1 MSSAPVRGKRH
12 CHLEISLFIL
22 DASCGGPSLRKKT
35 ASLWRHEEEKDEKED
50 DLLEEKQEVEEPEKK
65 GEACSD
71 ARNNADG
78 VGKESKKLAAT
89 TSAKKKPAAHMSQLE
104 SHDHAH
110 ETVVGSAIKKRKKP
124 MDEKAN
130 DDGVQVEN
138 DFVTKKSKK
147 ADDEGDDDNNVSV
160 VKTSLAS
167 GGHLVEVGTDWW
179 VLVKKRTGR
188 GSVGQNRYV
197 YIRRRVPYKEIYNLG
212 EAVSAGFPCLCWGD
226 LKREKKHEV

>member
-1 MSSAPVRGKRH
+1 MQFGDILVHPRGKT
-12 CHLEISLFIL
+12 
-22 DASCGGPSLRKKT
+22 GGRRT
-35 ASLWRHEEEKDEKED
+35 
-50 DLLEEKQEVEEPEKK
+50 
-65 GEACSD
+65 
-71 ARNNADG
+71 
-78 VGKESKKLAAT
+78 GKERRGVQLCEEQRRWCSQREQEAGCNNICE
-89 TSAKKKPAAHMSQLE
+89 KKPAAHMSQLE

-147 ADDEGDDDNNVSV
+147 ADDEGDEDNNVSM

-197 YIRRRVPYKEIYNLG
+197 YISRRVPYKKYTILG
-212 EAVSAGFPCLCWGD
+212 KLSVLVFHVFVGGT
-226 LKREKKHEV
+226 

>member
-1 MSSAPVRGKRH
+1 M
-12 CHLEISLFIL
+12 
-22 DASCGGPSLRKKT
+22 
-35 ASLWRHEEEKDEKED
+35 
-50 DLLEEKQEVEEPEKK
+50 KQF
-65 GEACSD
+65 
-71 ARNNADG
+71 
-78 VGKESKKLAAT
+78 
-89 TSAKKKPAAHMSQLE
+89 
-104 SHDHAH
+104 
-110 ETVVGSAIKKRKKP
+110 VGSAIKKRKKP

-160 VKTSLAS
+160 VKTFLAS

-197 YIRRRVPYKEIYNLG
+197 YIRRRVPYKQIYNLG
-212 EAVSAGFPCLCWGD
+212 KAVSAGFPCLCWGD

>member
-1 MSSAPVRGKRH
+1 
-12 CHLEISLFIL
+12 
-22 DASCGGPSLRKKT
+22 
-35 ASLWRHEEEKDEKED
+35 
-50 DLLEEKQEVEEPEKK
+50 
-65 GEACSD
+65 
-71 ARNNADG
+71 
-78 VGKESKKLAAT
+78 
-89 TSAKKKPAAHMSQLE
+89 MSQLE

-167 GGHLVEVGTDWW
+167 AGHLVEVGTDWW

-197 YIRRRVPYKEIYNLG
+197 YIRRRVPYKNIQSWGSCQCWFSMSLLG
-212 EAVSAGFPCLCWGD
+212 RPEARKEA
-226 LKREKKHEV
+226 